1 MSGPAPSPVQE
12 PADAAADPGATCGI
26 GSGPAGC
33 GGDGAA
39 RDRWDPLPT
48 DTPPQT
54 RGPLPGSPKLRR
66 RIAGG
71 LGFVLGAIKLVSA
84 VVAVATGKQPL
95 PGITLDG
102 WDIAGGA
109 VMVVTAVGMWRGRLL
124 SALALPVIFVDL
136 KLRHV
141 PDHDLGTWTMI
152 FVGFTLVMCWGTTA
166 VWRSDSR
173 GGA

>member
-1 MSGPAPSPVQE
+1 MNGPAPAPVQE
-12 PADAAADPGATCGI
+12 QADPTTDPGATCGI

-33 GGDGAA
+33 GGAGSA
-39 RDRWDPLPT
+39 RDQWDPLPAG
-48 DTPPQT
+48 TPPQT

-71 LGFVLGAIKLVSA
+71 LGFVLGAITLDSA

-95 PGITLDG
+95 TGIVLDG

-141 PDHDLGTWTMI
+141 PDHDLGTWMII
-152 FVGFTLVMCWGTTA
+152 FVGFALVMGWGTRA
-166 VWRSDSR
+166 VWS
-173 GGA
+173 GEKA